1 MCLVAYVYGV
11 SVMSNSP
18 ANLPLDGLL
27 DLACRDGVD
36 IRPTLLRVLT
46 DLYVQKPTH
55 SAQEEAQYVELAQR
69 LIDAVDAPTRD
80 AVTAR
85 LSDYASAPRSI
96 LSLLAQVSGRTA
108 AGAPALAIANPS
120 AEDDLVE
127 AFFAANSQERRLIL
141 TNLDV
146 TTSTA
151 PRRPLPTSS
160 EVVRRLEN
168 AALSRNPGE
177 FGRIL
182 ERALGIGHT
191 LAERVTRDH
200 SGEPIVVAARAL
212 GMKVD
217 VLQRIMLF
225 LNPAVG
231 LSVERVY
238 DLVSLY
244 EDITP
249 AAADRMMAIW
259 RVSGGE
265 KQPTYEP
272 ATFDD
277 EKRGARPAATAVQRR
292 PMAQPGRITIN
303 RR

>member
-1 MCLVAYVYGV
+1 
-11 SVMSNSP
+11 MSNSP
-18 ANLPLDGLL
+18 ANFPLDGLL

-55 SAQEEAQYVELAQR
+55 SAQEEAQYVELAQG

-85 LSDYASAPRSI
+85 LSGYAGAPRSI
-96 LSLLAQVSGRTA
+96 LARL
-108 AGAPALAIANPS
+108 AGAPATATANPS
-120 AEDDLVE
+120 VEDGLVE
-127 AFFAANSQERRLIL
+127 TFFAANSHERRLIL

-146 TTSTA
+146 TNAA
-151 PRRPLPTSS
+151 PRRPLPASS
-160 EVVRRLEN
+160 EVVRRLET

-182 ERALGIGHT
+182 ERALGIGRA

-249 AAADRMMAIW
+249 ATADRMMGIW
-259 RVSGGE
+259 RASGGE
-265 KQPTYEP
+265 KQPTYE
-272 ATFDD
+272 AVAYDD
-277 EKRGARPAATAVQRR
+277 EKRGARRAATAMQRR